1 MARGR
6 PQLDPI
12 VKQHNNRETRRRY
25 EEKRRAAIVNL
36 NIYECAKHRR
46 RVAEDSENYRFRK
59 KQADQ
64 DEMLAERLATKQARR
79 TDAKALRKKHKPVP
93 PAANLARR
101 PTPSPTPEPPFVA
114 PPRRLLERCPTVWT
128 AAASGVHVCAP
139 TPSNGSRMT
148 AAISTPPASSVGRNA
163 LGVAACAPK
172 ARF

>member
-6 PQLDPI
+6 PRLDPI

-25 EEKRRAAIVNL
+25 EEKRRAAIANL
-36 NIYECAKHRR
+36 NIYERAKHRR

-64 DEMLAERLATKQARR
+64 DEMLAEQLATKQARR
-79 TDAKALRKKHKPVP
+79 TDAKALHKKHKPVP

-114 PPRRLLERCPTVWT
+114 PPRRPLERCPHCLDCCCIGC
-128 AAASGVHVCAP
+128 AS
-139 TPSNGSRMT
+139 
-148 AAISTPPASSVGRNA
+148 ISTPPASSVGRNA